1 MRWSA
6 GSEWLSEWWSGH
18 HRRITPAGVVAAVV
32 LGATLAVAAMVGVAW
47 DAGFHRVLHILGQL
61 NWKWLPLV
69 AGLVAASHLGYVL
82 AYRPVV
88 CSLADSAVPVP
99 RIGAAVVAGF
109 GPLSPRP
116 GFTLDSGL
124 WRDAGLDAEQSG
136 DLVRLLALMEYVV
149 LAPATFIAALVL
161 YLEGYRAQTGLLP
174 SWVLGV
180 PIGAAVTIG
189 LIAVRH
195 HLPQWRGVTVVKR
208 GLDAVVGVWRLLRT
222 RAGLTAA
229 AGMAL
234 YWAADIAAFG
244 VCLAV
249 VHRGRI
255 SIAVLVVGYATGY
268 ALTRRSLPLAGA
280 GAVEALLPFAMS
292 WVSRPL
298 GPALV
303 AVFAYRLIN
312 LWLPLAPAVYALR
325 HLRNVPDPAKEA
337 ARSHEPATV

>member
-1 MRWSA
+1 VA
-6 GSEWLSEWWSGH
+6 PWLREWWSGH
-18 HRRITPAGVVAAVV
+18 HRRMTPAGVLAAVI
-32 LGATLAVAAMVGVAW
+32 LGAALAVAAMVAVAW
-47 DAGFHRVLHILGQL
+47 DAGFHHVLHVVSGL

-82 AYRPVV
+82 AYRPIV
-88 CSLADSAVPVP
+88 CSIADSAVPVP
-99 RIGAAVVAGF
+99 RVGAAVVAGF

-116 GFTLDSGL
+116 GFVLDSGL
-124 WRDAGLDAEQSG
+124 WRDAGLDAEKSAA
-136 DLVRLLALMEYVV
+136 LVRLLVLMEYAV
-149 LAPATFIAALVL
+149 LGPATFVAALVL
-161 YLEGYRAQTGLLP
+161 YSEGYRAQSGLLP

-180 PIGAAVTIG
+180 PIGAVVTLG

-195 HLPQWRGVTVVKR
+195 RLPDWRALSALKR

-222 RAGLTAA
+222 RAGVVAA
-229 AGMAL
+229 MGMAL

-249 VHRGRI
+249 VHHGGI
-255 SIAVLVVGYATGY
+255 PIAVLIVGYATGY

-298 GPALV
+298 GIALV

-312 LWLPLAPAVYALR
+312 LWLPLAPAVLALR
-325 HLRNVPDPAKEA
+325 HLRDVPHSAPATAADP
-337 ARSHEPATV
+337 EPATA